1 VDRVT
6 RKELKSDRFALEV
19 GHTVEYVAGHRREVL
34 MYVALIA
41 GVLLISIGV
50 YLYLAREHST
60 RQAELREALRLQDAT
75 IAVTGTDYLPNFQ
88 SQAEK
93 DKAVDKALQDVASK
107 YAGKDEGEIA
117 RYYLGMAAADKG
129 KLDDAIKYLRVA
141 ADSASNDYASLAR
154 FSLAQVYQAQGK
166 NAEAE
171 KELRY
176 LMDHPSILMSKEQAT
191 IELGKVLL
199 RTKPDEGRKL
209 LEPLRTQSG
218 AVSRAAITALSE
230 APAKK

>member
-1 VDRVT
+1 MDRVT

-34 MYVALIA
+34 MYVALVA

-93 DKAVDKALQDVASK
+93 DKAVEKALQDVASK

-117 RYYLGMAAADKG
+117 R
-129 KLDDAIKYLRVA
+129 
-141 ADSASNDYASLAR
+141 
-154 FSLAQVYQAQGK
+154 
-166 NAEAE
+166 
-171 KELRY
+171 
-176 LMDHPSILMSKEQAT
+176 
-191 IELGKVLL
+191 
-199 RTKPDEGRKL
+199 
-209 LEPLRTQSG
+209 
-218 AVSRAAITALSE
+218 
-230 APAKK
+230 

>member
-19 GHTVEYVAGHRREVL
+19 GHTVEYVAGHRRQVMQYAALVL
-34 MYVALIA
+34 
-41 GVLLISIGV
+41 GVLLIGIGI
-50 YLYLAREHST
+50 YLYLQRGHTARQTELQ
-60 RQAELREALRLQDAT
+60 QAMRLVDAT
-75 IAVTGTDYLPNFQ
+75 VAATGTEFMVNFQ
-88 SQAEK
+88 TQAEK
-93 DKAVDKALQDVASK
+93 DKAIEKAFSDLASK

-117 RYYLGMAAADKG
+117 RYYMGMRAADKG
-129 KLDDAIKYLRVA
+129 NMGDAEKHLRQAAESADD
-141 ADSASNDYASLAR
+141 DYSSLAR
-154 FSLAQVYQAQGK
+154 FSLAQVYQVQSK

-176 LMDHPSILMSKEQAT
+176 LVDHPTILVSKEQAT
-191 IELGKVLL
+191 IELGRLLL

-209 LEPLRTQSG
+209 LEPLRTQAG
-218 AVSRAAITALSE
+218 AVSRAAISALSE